1 MSRSA
6 ANHAATHVNK
16 THVAMVALVKCS
28 TLSALHAAKHARF
41 LSSPAMTALY
51 IAAIALANDK
61 IHRNTSHTSFEVWLC
76 FFYPAIKARAS
87 LPTLLITQIHSG
99 L

>member
-16 THVAMVALVKCS
+16 THAATVAHAKCL
-28 TLSALHAAKHARF
+28 TQYALHAAKHARF

-61 IHRNTSHTSFEVWLC
+61 IHRNKNHTLFGVWFC
-76 FFYPAIKARAS
+76 YFVVQNAKNKHYNM
-87 LPTLLITQIHSG
+87 
-99 L
+99 